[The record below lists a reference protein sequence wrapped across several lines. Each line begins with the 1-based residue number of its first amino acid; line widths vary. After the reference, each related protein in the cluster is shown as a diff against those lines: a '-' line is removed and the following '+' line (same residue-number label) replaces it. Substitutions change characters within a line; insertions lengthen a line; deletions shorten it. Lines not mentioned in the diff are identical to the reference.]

1 MDATVKRYGQRQRTA
16 PGRRMTRCLAAAGA
30 ALVLAAVAAGPAN
43 AVARPDATAA
53 GAGATATAEQQTG
66 PGILAA
72 RSTHVRLVNL
82 TDRHWTF
89 GEASLSHGIWSSR
102 LPEVIA
108 PYSAGD
114 WQSESNG
121 VMTGTEGRATYS
133 TANGPVEVRW
143 NNPFVG
149 SNTYSC
155 RVPAG
160 YSCER
165 FAGSGDNASVTFEVR
180 GG

>member
-16 PGRRMTRCLAAAGA
+16 RGGRMTRCLVTAGA
-30 ALVLAAVAAGPAN
+30 AVVLAAVAAGPAT
-43 AVARPDATAA
+43 AVARPDAAAA
-53 GAGATATAEQQTG
+53 GAQVVAEQQRTG

-89 GEASLSHGIWSSR
+89 GEASLSHGIWSSG

-155 RVPAG
+155 RVPSG
-160 YSCER
+160 YSCQR
-165 FAGSGDNASVTFEVR
+165 FEGSGDNASVTFEVR
-180 GG
+180 AG